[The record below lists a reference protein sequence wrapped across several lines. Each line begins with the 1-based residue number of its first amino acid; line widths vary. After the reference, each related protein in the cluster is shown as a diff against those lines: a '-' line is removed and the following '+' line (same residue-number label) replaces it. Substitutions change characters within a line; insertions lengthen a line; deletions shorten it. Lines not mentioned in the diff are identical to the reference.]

1 MTQTDKE
8 KIKVRK
14 MTLTD
19 KEKIEEA
26 VKFINEIMRLH
37 KTEEYPLG
45 FQQKTFTREQL
56 EEIKAILEK

>member
-1 MTQTDKE
+1 
-8 KIKVRK
+8 